1 MKRYTTTRKK
11 IDKSGKRVY
20 STTYYPQIPISDS
33 DKFIH
38 PVSGDRLDTLAY
50 KYYGDI
56 TLWWIIA
63 KANGLKGKV
72 GVSVAATDSLGIYGE
87 LSGITDEASNGDDEI
102 DWGAKLGAKFVF

>member
-1 MKRYTTTRKK
+1 MKRYSTTRQK

-72 GVSVAATDSLGIYGE
+72 GVSVGNILRIPGN
-87 LSGITDEASNGDDEI
+87 ITIILENFRKINRTG
-102 DWGAKLGAKFVF
+102 